1 MRIPGKSFIWE
12 VVPGSPGSW
21 AEGKAARAGNVCMEL
36 LQWVLE
42 TCSTGDLW
50 GQCGTSASGYPTRGV
65 MELEYDLL
73 TTVSHWLRAP
83 PSGCQTPGIM
93 DWCAVLV
100 VEWASGSGKDLR
112 ENDMG
117 KPWSQISVKTHD
129 YGNGSNNRRL
139 FFIKTNFYHL
149 GNTRGKKLLLVVDLS
164 SWNFYAQPVR
174 NSHMFE
180 LLSLIHQSLN
190 LWCVFLIISSWL
202 SLNLD
207 FYLAIFKCIF
217 PLPYFLRLHI
227 HLSVLSSWFL
237 ILSFHNGR
245 PKNRLLPQNFIK
257 FYTYNSLVIIL
268 VFFIIIWSTSISF

>member
-36 LQWVLE
+36 PQWVLE

-180 LLSLIHQSLN
+180 LLSLIHQSLIQSS
-190 LWCVFLIISSWL
+190 LWVFK
-202 SLNLD
+202 N
-207 FYLAIFKCIF
+207 FYLK
-217 PLPYFLRLHI
+217 
-227 HLSVLSSWFL
+227 
-237 ILSFHNGR
+237 
-245 PKNRLLPQNFIK
+245 
-257 FYTYNSLVIIL
+257 
-268 VFFIIIWSTSISF
+268 ISFFRQRKDKNVWSVKKCEKVGNCWKQRTRKYIGYRLRSPVHCSCYCGGFPPLSPP